1 MPMRAFSRE
10 HAWLMPPTLDE
21 LVPADHGAR
30 FVAAFVDRL
39 DAEVWEELEIDL
51 QGARR
56 GAAAYHPRALLSVW
70 IYGFMTGVR
79 SCRKL
84 EAACRDQI
92 PYMWLVGMQ
101 RPDHNTLWRFY
112 KAHRDRMRTLLRRS
126 VRTAVRAGLVELALQ
141 AVDGTRIAANASM
154 EHTHDAKGLR
164 RLLARTEEAISELEA
179 QNTTGGDPPAVR
191 LPPELANAKA
201 LRRRVGEALARVEHE
216 EGPNQTNLTDEDAAL
231 LNTSKGNFI
240 TGYNAQS
247 MVSPLSPQNQGPGGM
262 LITAVD
268 VTSSSDDH
276 PQLVPMIEAAAE
288 NIGSQQDVVTVA
300 DAGYH
305 SGANLAQCDARGH
318 EVLMA
323 ETHGRK
329 RRDPYHRD
337 QFTYRPRT
345 DTYLCPLRKVL
356 TYKDTFTH
364 GNGYRVRRYVANGQ
378 DCRTCPAFGKCTS
391 SETGRSIKISEHEP
405 ILQRHRQ
412 LMATVPAKKLYNRR
426 SAIVEPVFGLLKEWH
441 GARRFL
447 LRGRRQVTSEWH
459 LLATAFN
466 LKSLHAVWKYQM
478 RSDPSPTSPLRRRAR
493 CMTAAHR
500 PDFRRLRHFHTLVH
514 IPRHLTHPSPNPT
527 PPRTKTMRQPPLE
540 KEGLGRVLPQPVKE
554 QAQAITPY
562 GSNHGGGD
570 QWTRSG
576 WP

>member
-21 LVPADHGAR
+21 LVPEEHPVR
-30 FVAAFVDRL
+30 FVAAFVDGL
-39 DAEVWEELEIDL
+39 NTEVWEELEIDL
-51 QGARR
+51 QGTRR

-84 EAACRDQI
+84 EAACVDQL

-126 VRTAVRAGLVELALQ
+126 VRTAVRAGLVELAVQ

-154 EHTHDAKGLR
+154 KHTHDAKELR

-179 QNTTGGDPPAVR
+179 QNATGCDPPAAS
-191 LPPELANAKA
+191 LPAELANAKA

-216 EGPNQTNLTDEDAAL
+216 EGPNQTNLSDQDAAL
-231 LNTSKGNFI
+231 LNTSTGNFI

-247 MVSPLSPQNQGPGGM
+247 MVSPLSTQDKDPGGM

-276 PQLVPMIEAAAE
+276 PHLVPMIEAAAE
-288 NIGSQQDVVTVA
+288 NIGAEHDVVTVA

-305 SGANLAQCDARGH
+305 SGANLAECDALGH
-318 EVLMA
+318 QVLMA
-323 ETHGRK
+323 ETNGRK
-329 RRDPYHRD
+329 RREPYHKDR
-337 QFTYRPRT
+337 FTYRPQT
-345 DTYLCPLRKVL
+345 DTYLCPHQKVL
-356 TYKDTFTH
+356 TYKDTFPH
-364 GNGYRVRRYVANGQ
+364 GNGYRVSRYVANSQ
-378 DCRTCPAFGKCTS
+378 DCLACPAFGKCTS
-391 SETGRSIKISEHEP
+391 SESGRSIKISEHEP

-412 LMATVPAKKLYNRR
+412 LMATVSASKFYRRR

-466 LKSLHAVWKYQM
+466 LKSLHALWKHRM
-478 RSDPSPTSPLRRRAR
+478 RSLPSPTPTPLRRQAPRL
-493 CMTAAHR
+493 TALHR
-500 PDFRRLRHFHTLVH
+500 PDFRRLLRHFTLCSSRPLLSPSNLLH
-514 IPRHLTHPSPNPT
+514 LLPR
-527 PPRTKTMRQPPLE
+527 Q
-540 KEGLGRVLPQPVKE
+540 
-554 QAQAITPY
+554 
-562 GSNHGGGD
+562 
-570 QWTRSG
+570 
-576 WP
+576 

>member
-21 LVPADHGAR
+21 LVPEDHPAR
-30 FVAAFVDRL
+30 FVAAFVDGL

-84 EAACRDQI
+84 EAACRDQL

-126 VRTAVRAGLVELALQ
+126 VRTAVRAGLMELALQ

-154 EHTHDAKGLR
+154 QHTHDAKELR
-164 RLLARTEEAISELEA
+164 RLLARAEEAISELEA
-179 QNTTGGDPPAVR
+179 QNATGGDPPAVS

-201 LRRRVGEALARVEHE
+201 LRRRVGEALARVEQE
-216 EGPNQTNLTDEDAAL
+216 DGPSQTNLTDEDAAL
-231 LNTSKGNFI
+231 LSTSKGNFI

-247 MVSPLSPQNQGPGGM
+247 MVSPLSTQDEGPGGM

-288 NIGSQQDVVTVA
+288 NIGAREDVVTVA

-305 SGANLAQCDARGH
+305 SGANLAECDTLGH
-318 EVLMA
+318 QVLMA
-323 ETHGRK
+323 ETNDRK
-329 RRDPYHRD
+329 LREPYHKD
-337 QFTYRPRT
+337 QFTYRPQT
-345 DTYLCPLRKVL
+345 DTYLCPRQKVL
-356 TYKDTFTH
+356 TYKDTFPH
-364 GNGYRVRRYVANGQ
+364 GNGYRVRRYVANSQ
-378 DCRTCPAFGKCTS
+378 DCLSCPAFGICTS
-391 SETGRSIKISEHEP
+391 SENGRSIKISQHEP

-412 LMATVPAKKLYNRR
+412 LMATISARKLYRRR
-426 SAIVEPVFGLLKEWH
+426 SAIVEPVFGLIKEWH

-466 LKSLHAVWKYQM
+466 LKSLHAVWKYRM
-478 RSDPSPTSPLRRRAR
+478 GSVPSPTTPLRRQAR
-493 CMTAAHR
+493 RLTALLR
-500 PDFRRLRHFHTLVH
+500 PDLLRLLRHF
-514 IPRHLTHPSPNPT
+514 THSV
-527 PPRTKTMRQPPLE
+527 RTARLLPPLN
-540 KEGLGRVLPQPVKE
+540 LLHLVPRQ
-554 QAQAITPY
+554 
-562 GSNHGGGD
+562 
-570 QWTRSG
+570 
-576 WP
+576 

>member
-1 MPMRAFSRE
+1 MPVRAFSRE

-21 LVPADHGAR
+21 LVPEDHPAR
-30 FVAAFVDRL
+30 FVAAFVDGL
-39 DAEVWEELEIDL
+39 GAQVWEELEIDL
-51 QGARR
+51 VGSRR

-84 EAACRDQI
+84 EAACVDQV

-126 VRTAVRAGLVELALQ
+126 VRTAVSAGLVELALQ

-154 EHTHDAKGLR
+154 RHTHDAKELR
-164 RLLARTEEAISELEA
+164 RLVARTEEAISELEA
-179 QNTTGGDPPAVR
+179 QNTTGGDPPAVS

-216 EGPNQTNLTDEDAAL
+216 DGPSQANVTDEDASL
-231 LNTSKGNFI
+231 LKTSKGNFI

-247 MVSPLSPQNQGPGGM
+247 IVSPLAPHDHGPGGM

-276 PQLVPMIEAAAE
+276 PQLVPMIESAAE
-288 NIGSQQDVVTVA
+288 NIGAHRDVVTVA

-305 SGANLAQCDARGH
+305 SGANLAECDALGH
-318 EVLMA
+318 QVLMA
-323 ETHGRK
+323 ETNGRK
-329 RRDPYHRD
+329 RRDPYHKDR
-337 QFTYRPRT
+337 FTYRPRT
-345 DTYLCPLRKVL
+345 DTYLCPLGKVL
-356 TYKDTFTH
+356 TYKDSFPH

-391 SETGRSIKISEHEP
+391 SEKGRSIKISEHEP

-412 LMATVPAKKLYNRR
+412 FMATVEAKKLYNRR
-426 SAIVEPVFGLLKEWH
+426 SAIVEPVFGLLKERH
-441 GARRFL
+441 DARRFL

-466 LKSLHAVWKYQM
+466 LKSLHGVWKYRM
-478 RSDPSPTSPLRRRAR
+478 RSVPSPTSPPRRHVR
-493 CMTAAHR
+493 CTTSADR
-500 PDFRRLRHFHTLVH
+500 PKLSRLRHPPHSVRTD
-514 IPRHLTHPSPNPT
+514 RRLTASLTQLKCISHPG
-527 PPRTKTMRQPPLE
+527 Q
-540 KEGLGRVLPQPVKE
+540 
-554 QAQAITPY
+554 
-562 GSNHGGGD
+562 
-570 QWTRSG
+570 
-576 WP
+576 

>member
-1 MPMRAFSRE
+1 M
-10 HAWLMPPTLDE
+10 
-21 LVPADHGAR
+21 
-30 FVAAFVDRL
+30 
-39 DAEVWEELEIDL
+39 
-51 QGARR
+51 
-56 GAAAYHPRALLSVW
+56 
-70 IYGFMTGVR
+70 
-79 SCRKL
+79 
-84 EAACRDQI
+84 
-92 PYMWLVGMQ
+92 
-101 RPDHNTLWRFY
+101 
-112 KAHRDRMRTLLRRS
+112 
-126 VRTAVRAGLVELALQ
+126 ELALQ

-191 LPPELANAKA
+191 LPPELANAK
-201 LRRRVGEALARVEHE
+201 ALARVEHE

-288 NIGSQQDVVTVA
+288 NIGAQQDVVTVA

-329 RRDPYHRD
+329 RRDPYHKD

-391 SETGRSIKISEHEP
+391 S
-405 ILQRHRQ
+405 
-412 LMATVPAKKLYNRR
+412 
-426 SAIVEPVFGLLKEWH
+426 
-441 GARRFL
+441 
-447 LRGRRQVTSEWH
+447 
-459 LLATAFN
+459 
-466 LKSLHAVWKYQM
+466 
-478 RSDPSPTSPLRRRAR
+478 
-493 CMTAAHR
+493 
-500 PDFRRLRHFHTLVH
+500 DFRRLRHFHTLVH

-527 PPRTKTMRQPPLE
+527 PPRTKTMRQPPLPV
-540 KEGLGRVLPQPVKE
+540 GRTPPEPV
-554 QAQAITPY
+554 
-562 GSNHGGGD
+562 S
-570 QWTRSG
+570 
-576 WP
+576 